1 MARPKSP
8 LKREL
13 GQVRQGKGAQEN
25 GAPGP
30 GGPGGRGGSGGRV
43 NFQRH
48 DQSSVNRKHMTR
60 DALGVCGPRSHL
72 WRRALLLP
80 NPALASQASGWDGH
94 GGGRHY
100 RAGSLGNCTMHVST
114 HSGQDRLCPVGLVK
128 AVPGHRLMFSWDP
141 FARPL
146 CGWRSGHWVAGGSRL
161 ARGIGK
167 SGFQDAGEKTPL
179 MCRPPAAKWAPC
191 GPHLPNPSPQQPLIK
206 LISPSGFNTPGH
218 PTPLALLVPSTPSQA
233 PFWDL
238 SLLPNQ

>member
-13 GQVRQGKGAQEN
+13 GQVRQGKGAQGN

-141 FARPL
+141 LPDPCVGGGAATGLLVGP
-146 CGWRSGHWVAGGSRL
+146 GWHGELGSLGFRMLERRLLSCAGLLLPSGHPAG
-161 ARGIGK
+161 
-167 SGFQDAGEKTPL
+167 
-179 MCRPPAAKWAPC
+179 
-191 GPHLPNPSPQQPLIK
+191 
-206 LISPSGFNTPGH
+206 LISPTP
-218 PTPLALLVPSTPSQA
+218 PLS
-233 PFWDL
+233 
-238 SLLPNQ
+238 SL